1 MSFVCTKRWR
11 GETKNRFLVR
21 QRQMLFSFGVTL
33 LRRGSINAAM
43 ILLPLLNL
51 PKCVR
56 LW

>member
-1 MSFVCTKRWR
+1 MSFVGTKHSR
-11 GETKNRFLVR
+11 GKDKNPFLVR
-21 QRQMLFSFGVTL
+21 QRQTLFSFGVTS
-33 LRRGSINAAM
+33 LRRENINAAM